1 MRSKVERHSE
11 EAEKT
16 IRDIRRAICRQYS
29 AEEKVRIVIAGLRAE
44 DRSARAQDA
53 HLLNPDFHL
62 PRFHTFASAGQPPS
76 GLLEYLLLGAFLRRH
91 RSFHLEHW
99 VRLLCARGRRR

>member
-1 MRSKVERHSE
+1 MRSKVEQHSE
-11 EAEKT
+11 EAEKP
-16 IRDIRRAICRQYS
+16 IRDIRRAIRRQYS
-29 AEEKVRIVIAGLRAE
+29 AEEKVRIVIAGLRGE